1 MFRFCTEV
9 LHLSEAAAYK
19 RIQAARAAR
28 KWPLIIERLRDG
40 SITLGALGTLAP
52 HLTDANYKDLLEE
65 ARHRGK
71 RDVELIVARLR
82 PLPDVPSVIRKL
94 PEPREAAPG
103 RQATLA
109 VQDAHPPLPATD
121 TVITRPSTPLPPA
134 RPTVIAPL
142 TPQRYKLQITVDRE
156 AHDLLRE
163 AQDLMRHALPNG
175 DPAVIVTRALRLL
188 VDDLLRKKAAA
199 VAAPSRVRAT
209 SDDSRTIPARVR
221 RAVWARDRGRCAFE
235 GPRGRC
241 GARGL
246 VEYHHVIPYAMG
258 GTSTVD
264 NIELRCRA
272 HNAHEAR
279 LAGLDRPKEEVFA

>member
-28 KWPLIIERLRDG
+28 KWPLIIEHLRDG
-40 SITLGALGTLAP
+40 FITLGALGTLAP
-52 HLTDANYKDLLEE
+52 HLTDGNYKDLLEE

-94 PEPREAAPG
+94 PEPRKAA
-103 RQATLA
+103 
-109 VQDAHPPLPATD
+109 
-121 TVITRPSTPLPPA
+121 PA
-134 RPTVIAPL
+134 RPAVIAPL
-142 TPQRYKLQITVDRE
+142 SPERY
-156 AHDLLRE
+156 
-163 AQDLMRHALPNG
+163 
-175 DPAVIVTRALRLL
+175 
-188 VDDLLRKKAAA
+188 RKKAAA
-199 VAAPSRVRAT
+199 VATPRRPCAASEGSRMTDESA
-209 SDDSRTIPARVR
+209 RTIPAHVR

-235 GPRGRC
+235 GSHGRC

-246 VEYHHVIPYAMG
+246 VEYHHVIPYALG
-258 GTSTVD
+258 GAAIVD

-279 LAGLDRPKEEVFA
+279 LAGLDRPDEEVNCAG